1 MSNILR
7 LKWLLVA
14 FLVMALLPTAGWL
27 APRSAGALAPRPF
40 IVPAT
45 DTPMPAGP
53 VLSPDLSPVR
63 TAIAAEIYATLTAQA
78 ATPSLPDLVP
88 LRTAIAGEVFATQTA
103 EAAAGGPAPTWT
115 PIILVAPDTATSEA
129 VPGEATATPLVFP
142 AVGTATPLVV
152 GPEVGTPTAIDLSA
166 ATATPAQLRQVATV
180 TPTRPP
186 TRTPPRPLRYCY
198 RGLVDR
204 YENITPLLIEIDGRV
219 LDRNG
224 RPQANVL
231 VRVSAFSFSV
241 QTRTDVNGNFQVHG
255 LAQAINWNVDLPE
268 LRSAAVV
275 AAIQRSGLRAII
287 TFREQPCS

>member
-1 MSNILR
+1 MSSKLR
-7 LKWLLVA
+7 LKWFLVA
-14 FLVMALLPTAGWL
+14 ILSVALLPAAGWI
-27 APRSAGALAPRPF
+27 APGSARALAPRPF

-53 VLSPDLSPVR
+53 DLSPVR
-63 TAIAAEIYATLTAQA
+63 TTIAAEIYATLTAQA
-78 ATPSLPDLVP
+78 PAPSLPDLVP

-103 EAAAGGPAPTWT
+103 EAVAGAPAPTWT
-115 PIILVAPDTATSEA
+115 PVILVVQDTATAEA
-129 VPGEATATPLVFP
+129 VAGEATATPLVFP
-142 AVGTATPLVV
+142 SLATAPPLVVSPTIGTPVAIDVSAPTATPV
-152 GPEVGTPTAIDLSA
+152 S
-166 ATATPAQLRQVATV
+166 LRQVATV

-186 TRTPPRPLRYCY
+186 TRTPPPLLRYCY
-198 RGLVDR
+198 RGQVDR

-224 RPQANVL
+224 RPRANVL

-241 QTRTDVNGNFQVHG
+241 QTRTDGNGNFQMHG

-268 LRSAAVV
+268 LKSGVVV
-275 AAIQRSGLRAII
+275 AAIQRSGLRAVI